1 MSVIKNDTTK
11 KNRLK
16 GGFVFSSIS
25 LIHKEKIGAG
35 ERSRT
40 LDLLI
45 TNELLYQLSY
55 TGVSTT
61 THRWD
66 AAKPAILAQVFRVLQ
81 IGNAGDC
88 RAGGTALL
96 SSCCGTV
103 VVLMPGWR
111 GRCLVR

>member
-1 MSVIKNDTTK
+1 MIGESILQTVCCIAVTIAADCHHDSHREPTVIKNGTPK

-25 LIHKEKIGAG
+25 LIHEEKIGAG

-55 TGVSTT
+55 TGVSAMS
-61 THRWD
+61 H
-66 AAKPAILAQVFRVLQ
+66 
-81 IGNAGDC
+81 
-88 RAGGTALL
+88 
-96 SSCCGTV
+96 
-103 VVLMPGWR
+103 
-111 GRCLVR
+111 

>member
-1 MSVIKNDTTK
+1 MRGMLAAGTVSTGNCHHDSHRETTVIKNDMTT
-11 KNRLK
+11 KNRLM

-55 TGVSTT
+55 TGVSAMP
-61 THRWD
+61 HKWD
-66 AAKPAILAQVFRVLQ
+66 TAKPAILAQDFQR
-81 IGNAGDC
+81 
-88 RAGGTALL
+88 
-96 SSCCGTV
+96 
-103 VVLMPGWR
+103 
-111 GRCLVR
+111 